1 MNKKTIKE
9 YRAWKAMK
17 SRCSSPSAKKG
28 IYQNITVCDRWLHSY
43 ENFLS
48 DMGPAPSN
56 KHSLDRED
64 NSKGY
69 FPDNCR
75 WATQSTQCSNRS
87 TFNKVF
93 THNGKSLVLKD
104 WARELNIKY
113 TTLYLRL
120 YRQGLS
126 FEEAIVFDKSF
137 EYNGFKGTLK
147 EICNK
152 HSVVKYQLV
161 VDRLHRGWSL
171 DKALCT
177 GLINKT
183 NMI

>member
-64 NSKGY
+64 N
-69 FPDNCR
+69 
-75 WATQSTQCSNRS
+75 
-87 TFNKVF
+87 
-93 THNGKSLVLKD
+93 
-104 WARELNIKY
+104 
-113 TTLYLRL
+113 
-120 YRQGLS
+120 
-126 FEEAIVFDKSF
+126 
-137 EYNGFKGTLK
+137 
-147 EICNK
+147 
-152 HSVVKYQLV
+152 
-161 VDRLHRGWSL
+161 
-171 DKALCT
+171 
-177 GLINKT
+177 
-183 NMI
+183 